1 MKNFLFFTA
10 AFFLLLN
17 VTYSQHVPISLFSN
31 NEIYEI
37 DCTPAENFHAIQEG
51 QNVILNWVVFSEY
64 HRFWLYFDGEILVD
78 DTITNTFTHENVPV
92 GIHTYELRNIAINC
106 PNSLETTI
114 QVLGVPE
121 FENIVKIYP
130 NPANGYFFVEG
141 SEMAE
146 IVIYNNIGQQIKTIS
161 VIDDITRISTKD
173 FQSGLYFLQI
183 ITKKGATSSTKLMIN

>member
-1 MKNFLFFTA
+1 MKKFLFFTA

-31 NEIYEI
+31 NENYEV
-37 DCTPAENFHAIQEG
+37 DCTPAENFYATQEG
-51 QNVILNWVVFSEY
+51 QNVVLNWAIIHPTYNFYV
-64 HRFWLYFDGEILVD
+64 YFNGEIVGFNI
-78 DTITNTFTHENVPV
+78 TTNTFTHENVPV

-106 PNSLETTI
+106 PNSLEITL

-141 SEMAE
+141 SEIAE
-146 IVIYNNIGQQIKTIS
+146 IVFYNNIGQQIKTIF
-161 VIDDITRISTKD
+161 VIDDISKIITKD
-173 FQSGLYFLQI
+173 FQSGLYFLQV